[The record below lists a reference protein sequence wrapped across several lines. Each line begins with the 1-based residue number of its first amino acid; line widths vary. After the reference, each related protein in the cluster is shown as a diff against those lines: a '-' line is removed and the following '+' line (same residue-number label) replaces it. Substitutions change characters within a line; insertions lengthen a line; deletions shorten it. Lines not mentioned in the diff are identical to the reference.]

1 MVSDDYAFDIFNLV
15 VLNLSQRAN
24 YEPEFKKFIKNWMI
38 KELLEK
44 KVLLI
49 DI

>member
-1 MVSDDYAFDIFNLV
+1 MNDDYVFDIFNLV
-15 VLNLSQRAN
+15 VLNLSQGAN
-24 YEPEFKKFIKNWMI
+24 KEPEFKKFIKNWMI

-44 KVLLI
+44 KVILI